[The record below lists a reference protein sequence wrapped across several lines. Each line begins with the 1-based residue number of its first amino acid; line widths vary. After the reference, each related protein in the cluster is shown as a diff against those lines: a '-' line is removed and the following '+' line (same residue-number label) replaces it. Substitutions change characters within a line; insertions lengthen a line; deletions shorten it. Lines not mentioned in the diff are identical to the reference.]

1 MLHRANHKA
10 VTDSFRSVYGIN
22 SGIPEGTAVAVG
34 RYSEDVYYNGNP
46 WYLTTLAAAEQL
58 YDALIVWKSQG
69 FIEVTSTSLNFFKDL
84 DSSVT
89 AGTYQSDSSTYS
101 ALINAATAYADGYVN
116 VVATYAA
123 PNGSLSEQFEKSN
136 GSPLSAYDLTWSY
149 AAFLSAAA
157 RRAGTLPPSWI
168 GASGNVVPG
177 TCSTSSVSGSY
188 SSVPAPSFPA
198 SQTPQPGYTSTAT
211 GTSTAPT
218 STGCTIASSVL
229 VTFDEVVTTTYGETI
244 KLVGSNAAL
253 GNWDTSKAV
262 ELSASQY
269 TSSNPLW
276 SVTIELAASTVV
288 SYKFIR
294 VSSSGTV
301 SWEADPNHT
310 LTVGSSCATATTVSS
325 KWQ

>member
-1 MLHRANHKA
+1 M
-10 VTDSFRSVYGIN
+10 TDSFRSVYGIN
-22 SGIPEGTAVAVG
+22 SGIPQGTAVAVG

-69 FIEVTSTSLNFFKDL
+69 SIEVTSTSLNFFKDL

-89 AGTYQSDSSTYS
+89 AGTYQSGSSTYTT
-101 ALINAATAYADGYVN
+101 LINAVTAYADGYVN

-123 PNGSLSEQFEKSN
+123 PNGSLSEQFDKSS

-157 RRAGTLPPSWI
+157 RRAGTVPQSWV

-177 TCSTSSVSGSY
+177 TCSTPSVSGSY

-198 SQTPQPGYTSTAT
+198 SQTPQTGYTSTATAT

-218 STGCTIASSVL
+218 STGCAIASSVL
-229 VTFDEVVTTTYGETI
+229 VTFNEVVTTTYGETI
-244 KLVGSNAAL
+244 KIVGSNAAL
-253 GNWDTSKAV
+253 GNWDTSNAV
-262 ELSASQY
+262 ALSASQY

-276 SVTIELAASTVV
+276 SVTIELAAGTVV

-294 VSSSGTV
+294 VSSTGTV

-310 LTVGSSCATATTVSS
+310 LTVASSCATATTVASN
-325 KWQ
+325 WQ

>member
-1 MLHRANHKA
+1 M
-10 VTDSFRSVYGIN
+10 TDSFRSIYGIN
-22 SGIPEGTAVAVG
+22 SGIRQGTAIAVG

-69 FIEVTSTSLNFFKDL
+69 FIEVTSTSLAFFKDF
-84 DSSVT
+84 DSSVA
-89 AGTYQSDSSTYS
+89 AGTYQSDSSTYTTLVD
-101 ALINAATAYADGYVN
+101 AVAAYADGYVN

-123 PNGSLSEQFEKSN
+123 PNGSLSEQFERSN

-157 RRAGTLPPSWI
+157 RRAGTVPPSWV

-177 TCSTSSVSGSY
+177 TCSTPSVSGSY

-198 SQTPQPGYTSTAT
+198 SQTPQTGYTTTATAT
-211 GTSTAPT
+211 GTGTAPT
-218 STGCTIASSVL
+218 STGCTVASSVL
-229 VTFDEVVTTTYGETI
+229 VTFDEIVTTTYGETI
-244 KLVGSNAAL
+244 KIVGSNAAL
-253 GNWDTSKAV
+253 GSWDTSKAV

-276 SVTIELAASTVV
+276 SVTIELAAGAVV

-294 VSSSGTV
+294 VSSTGTV

-310 LTVGSSCATATTVSS
+310 LTVAASCATATTVSTS
-325 KWQ
+325 WQ